1 MNNMMGILEILICL
15 IITLLILGIM
25 AVTFILL
32 GIVIE
37 ELCDNNNGIFH
48 RIVKKIFQINKF
60 SCIWCHSYMQYLEK

>member
-1 MNNMMGILEILICL
+1 MMGILEILICL
-15 IITLLILGIM
+15 IITLLISGIM

-48 RIVKKIFQINKF
+48 GIVKKFF
-60 SCIWCHSYMQYLEK
+60 R